1 MHFCVVRHENVLFC
15 DGVNPKEGFG
25 VASAMQAPVG
35 LATERA
41 VPALLAGG
49 HCFGRQAAGAW
60 RSHKRRT
67 PSLSALAPQLLPSG
81 NIQRRARQNLHR
93 ARSRPC
99 GSGIFWR
106 SPRLSGHGPR
116 CAGTGGCGR
125 RPRPAF
131 GRRLQCCGRCPVRG
145 LSLLINRRLRH
156 MAPAG
161 PRSRAK

>member
-1 MHFCVVRHENVLFC
+1 MLFC

-41 VPALLAGG
+41 VPALLADG

-93 ARSRPC
+93 
-99 GSGIFWR
+99 
-106 SPRLSGHGPR
+106 HGLGL
-116 CAGTGGCGR
+116 AEAAFFGEALGFQVTG
-125 RPRPAF
+125 PDASKSEWV
-131 GRRLQCCGRCPVRG
+131 L
-145 LSLLINRRLRH
+145 
-156 MAPAG
+156 
-161 PRSRAK
+161 